1 VKRSGALPHWGVGIW
16 GSTSK
21 SDLGVCSN
29 LPVCRLRPGRL
40 GPASCDAKRRRVSG
54 LLHWYWRMEIRRTG
68 EGEKVTEK
76 VRNS

>member
-1 VKRSGALPHWGVGIW
+1 VGIW
-16 GSTSK
+16 GSTSE

-29 LPVCRLRPGRL
+29 LPVCCLPSASWEAGSL

-54 LLHWYWRMEIRRTG
+54 LLHWYLRMEIRRTG